1 MHLPMCANGGHA
13 PAAGAGS
20 VATLTDFILC
30 RKVISLK
37 PVSILML
44 FAANLAIGGAYAEDI
59 EARPAFKPVAGVVV
73 PMGGAVRAD
82 NDEVRQRLVDLAGGK
97 NARFVVIPAA
107 SGSPEKTGES
117 AAHELRR
124 RGAQVELLRIA
135 PMWPGEDLAS
145 ARRAAADPDNVAKVR
160 AATGVYFVGGAQER
174 YADVLNPGGVASP
187 VLQAMRELQG
197 RGGVIAGSSAGAAI
211 MSRVMFRDAQNPLL
225 VLKGVMREGKEI
237 DRGLGF
243 AGDQLFID
251 QHFLKRG
258 RIGRMLAVMLA
269 KGYKI
274 GLGVDENTAAV
285 IHGSDIEIVGAT
297 GALLLDLRDVKV
309 EPGPVNLRNVRVS
322 YLDNGDHYDLAKGQ
336 ARVLPA
342 KQAKGELKFRQ
353 PGFVPDLEN
362 PRRAY
367 TDILGENAILRALS
381 QLVDGPYDH
390 VKGIT
395 FDLPGTSADG
405 DPASADPAPDMG
417 FEFVLRRDERTHGW
431 DSAGLDGKDYSVFD
445 ARLDVRPVRIKTP
458 IIQAWK

>member
-1 MHLPMCANGGHA
+1 MK
-13 PAAGAGS
+13 S
-20 VATLTDFILC
+20 V
-30 RKVISLK
+30 SL
-37 PVSILML
+37 LLL
-44 FAANLAIGGAYAEDI
+44 FAANLAIGGAYAE
-59 EARPAFKPVAGVVV
+59 ELQTQAVFQPVAGIVV
-73 PMGGAVRAD
+73 PLGGAVRFD
-82 NDEVRQRLVDLAGGK
+82 NDELRQRLVDLAGGK
-97 NARFVVIPAA
+97 GARFVVIPTSSA
-107 SGSPEKTGES
+107 SPEKAGES

-135 PMWPGEDLAS
+135 PLWAGEGMAS
-145 ARRAAADPDNVAKVR
+145 ARRAAADPDNVAKIR
-160 AATGVYFVGGAQER
+160 AANGVYFTGGAQER
-174 YADVLNPGGVASP
+174 VADVLNPGGVASP
-187 VLQAMRELQG
+187 VLQALRELQA
-197 RGGVIAGSSAGAAI
+197 RGGVIAGTSAGAAI

-243 AGDQLFID
+243 VGDEIFID

-258 RIGRMLAVMLA
+258 RVGRMLAVMLA

-285 IHGSDIEIVGAT
+285 IRGSDIEIVGAT

-322 YLDNGDHYDLAKGQ
+322 YLDNGDHYDLAKAQG
-336 ARVLPA
+336 RVLPA
-342 KQAKGELKFRQ
+342 KLARGELKFRQ

-381 QLVDGPYDH
+381 QLVDGPYDQ
-390 VKGIT
+390 VTGIA

-405 DPASADPAPDMG
+405 DPAAADPAPDMG
-417 FEFVLRRDERTHGW
+417 FEFVLRRDERTRGW
-431 DSAGLDGKDYSVFD
+431 DSAGIDGKDYSVFD
-445 ARLDVRPVRIKTP
+445 ARLDVRPVRIKAP
-458 IIQAWK
+458 LLQSWQ